1 MGPLLIFW
9 QHFLSVPGSGRNC
22 RFLKNVIVAISYC
35 TFGQNKAFQMAE
47 EIVAAHH
54 QEANIAK
61 RQKGSIQERTW
72 K

>member
-1 MGPLLIFW
+1 MEI
-9 QHFLSVPGSGRNC
+9 
-22 RFLKNVIVAISYC
+22 IVAISYC

-54 QEANIAK
+54 HEANIAK

-72 K
+72 KKQE